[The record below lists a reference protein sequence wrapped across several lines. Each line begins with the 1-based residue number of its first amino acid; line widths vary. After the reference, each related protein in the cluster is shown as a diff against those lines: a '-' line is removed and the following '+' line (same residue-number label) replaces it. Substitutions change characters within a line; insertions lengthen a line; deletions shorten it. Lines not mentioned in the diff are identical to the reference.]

1 MAAEAMS
8 PDILRPIPRRTFEPL
23 GSSVG
28 SSASSTPGQVSAVD
42 VDPRPEGGAPA
53 GLSHS
58 APSRER
64 SLLNL
69 TSSTLFGIYS
79 PAATQPD
86 RDEPPT
92 PPSGHWASSSSLLE
106 VPRRTASQE
115 ASLDLTKPARIHR
128 KSSSYAHNHSQFH
141 GPGHLRPGQLVLSF
155 SIRIVLLFLF
165 GVAYGVIITHLHDSQ
180 KLAPVEIVGVHS
192 FTWSHLLF
200 WGVAG
205 VALGSLLPW
214 VDILLEET
222 RGRRD
227 DADAYGESAVIDDDD
242 DVAKHDSRNTAG
254 QVDGSDE
261 ASISARTGA
270 FSPNWNAV
278 VRSVGAFVGIA
289 FAIVGRIFYLSV
301 FRALRILLS
310 HCSISLAA
318 FRILPTP
325 AHDTCVFLF
334 TPFTTS

>member
-1 MAAEAMS
+1 MAAEALS
-8 PDILRPIPRRTFEPL
+8 PDILRPIPRRPFEPL

-28 SSASSTPGQVSAVD
+28 SSACSTPGQASAVD
-42 VDPRPEGGAPA
+42 ADPRPEGGTPA
-53 GLSHS
+53 GLSHL

-106 VPRRTASQE
+106 VPRRTTSHE
-115 ASLDLTKPARIHR
+115 AFLDLTKPARAHR
-128 KSSSYAHNHSQFH
+128 NSSSYAHNHSQFH

-214 VDILLEET
+214 VDMLLEGT
-222 RGRRD
+222 KGNRD
-227 DADAYGESAVIDDDD
+227 DADGRGESAVVDDEDD
-242 DVAKHDSRNTAG
+242 AAKRHGRNTTC
-254 QVDGSDE
+254 QVDGTDE
-261 ASISARTGA
+261 ATVSTRTEA
-270 FSPNWNAV
+270 FSPDWNAV
-278 VRSVGAFVGIA
+278 VRSIGAFVGIA
-289 FAIVGRIFYLSV
+289 FAIVGRTFYHSV
-301 FRALRILLS
+301 FRALGVS
-310 HCSISLAA
+310 CFAPVPSIS
-318 FRILPTP
+318 
-325 AHDTCVFLF
+325 
-334 TPFTTS
+334 